1 MATKKVTTT
10 QSTARLIY
18 VGPTIKGSRLV
29 RYQVFMGGLPTH
41 VDDIFA
47 KVPQIKNLFVEIKNL
62 SAAERDIATNGTP
75 LNKYFKLA
83 KEEA

>member
-1 MATKKVTTT
+1 MATKKATST
-10 QSTARLIY
+10 QARLIY

-29 RYQVFMGGLPTH
+29 RYQVFVGGLPTH
-41 VDDIFA
+41 VDDVFA

-62 SAAERDIATNGTP
+62 AAAERDIATNGTP
-75 LNKYFKLA
+75 LNKYYKLA